1 MITVQLSAEME
12 AAVIAAASRHGQSV
26 DDYLTTVC
34 AEALLLERDRAR
46 VQSYRDGEPAV
57 SQQRADAWLAE
68 LAAGKRSACPR

>member
-12 AAVIAAASRHGQSV
+12 AAVIAAAGRHGQSV

-34 AEALLLERDRAR
+34 AEALLLEQDRAR

-57 SQQRADAWLAE
+57 SHQRADAWLAE
-68 LAAGKRSACPR
+68 LAAGNRSACPR